1 MKREPCVLNAEEI
14 AGLIR
19 SRRLIRSCI
28 HLKTQLT
35 PNGFDLTAAEVYR
48 FASRGELDFSNK
60 ERVVSGETRLKP
72 RKKSSKDKFGW
83 WHLKKGAYKI
93 KTNETVNIPANLIAV
108 AAPRSSLLR
117 CGAFTQTAVWDAGFK
132 GRSEFILV
140 VENRLGLRLKQN
152 ARVVQLLFLRMNGT
166 AKTYRGIFQGL

>member
-1 MKREPCVLNAEEI
+1 M
-14 AGLIR
+14 
-19 SRRLIRSCI
+19 
-28 HLKTQLT
+28 
-35 PNGFDLTAAEVYR
+35 
-48 FASRGELDFSNK
+48 
-60 ERVVSGETRLKP
+60 
-72 RKKSSKDKFGW
+72 
-83 WHLKKGAYKI
+83 
-93 KTNETVNIPANLIAV
+93 NIPANLIAV